1 LNCADKDRLL
11 AEFNRSVK
19 EWSKAV
25 YALSNQVGAGR
36 GTYLTL
42 LGDAN
47 QAQVKT
53 KEAKTAYDKHI
64 AQHGC

>member
-25 YALSNQVGAGR
+25 YALSNQVGAGH
-36 GTYLTL
+36 GTYVTL

-47 QAQVKT
+47 KAQATTQR
-53 KEAKTAYDKHI
+53 AKTAYDKHV
-64 AQHGC
+64 AEHRC

>member
-42 LGDAN
+42 LNDAN
-47 QAQVKT
+47 KARAKT
-53 KEAKTAYDKHI
+53 QRAKTAYDKHVVE
-64 AQHGC
+64 HGC